1 MMSLNIHEF
10 HEIFAWKSA
19 LFMLA
24 SVKIACRST
33 VIPQKLTKAK
43 NALLQCCRYVTHTI
57 CNLVR

>member
-10 HEIFAWKSA
+10 REIFVWESA

-33 VIPQKLTKAK
+33 VVRQKHTKAK
-43 NALLQCCRYVTHTI
+43 NSLLQCCRCGTHTI
-57 CNLVR
+57 CNLLR